1 MSSTQRVVVFLG
13 PSLSHGEAALLLPD
27 AELRAPAERGD
38 ILRATLAGFRVICL
52 IDGYFEHRLAVQ
64 HKELLW
70 ALKQGRSV
78 YGAASMGALRAA
90 ELAEYGVVGVG
101 EIYRSYADGSLE
113 NDDEVAVT
121 HGPAPEYR
129 VGSEPLVDMRAT
141 LRRAIAEGCVVSE
154 VADALVALVRQ
165 QFYPE
170 RSYASMLS
178 HARAAGIDAGN
189 CQRLEVWLKEP
200 RNRVKQ
206 KRNDALEL
214 LELVRG
220 ALHDGAL
227 PALRGSWDLPWT
239 SAWEQLWREVT
250 ETPSPR

>member
-1 MSSTQRVVVFLG
+1 MSSAPRVVVFLG
-13 PSLSHGEAALLLPD
+13 PSLPRAEAAELLSD
-27 AELRAPAERGD
+27 AELRPPAERGD
-38 ILRATLAGFRVICL
+38 VLRAALAGFRVICL

-90 ELAEYGVVGVG
+90 ELEEYGVVGVG
-101 EIYRSYADGSLE
+101 DVYRSYADGSLE

-129 VGSEPLVDMRAT
+129 AGSEPLVDIRAT
-141 LRRAIAEGCVVSE
+141 LRRAVAERCVADD

-170 RSYASMLS
+170 RSYTSMLAR
-178 HARAAGIDAGN
+178 ARAAGIDPGA
-189 CQRLEVWLKEP
+189 CERLKAWLREP
-200 RNRVKQ
+200 RHRVKQ
-206 KRNDALEL
+206 KRNDAIEL
-214 LELVRG
+214 LALVRR
-220 ALHDGAL
+220 ALDDGAL
-227 PALRGSWDLPWT
+227 PTARGNWDLPWT
-239 SAWEQLWREVT
+239 SAWGQLWSEVT
-250 ETPSPR
+250 RRPAVG